1 MWSVIYAQL
10 LERRSMEKA
19 EIRVLDQQLQES
31 RAAIEHFVKGKILD
45 LHYNTS
51 FSLLFNSPVSIL
63 NCLLQFYSKSTAS
76 SIA

>member
-31 RAAIEHFVKGKILD
+31 RAAIEHFVKGKIY